1 MKKSI
6 ILLSHSRKITDGQK
20 EMIDDMQQNEDVEV
34 VSLGGISDG
43 GLGSEPLL
51 VVDHVNQSAEDVEFF
66 VFSDIGSAV
75 LSADMAMDFLD
86 ESQQLRYH
94 NIDAPLIEGAFV
106 GTITAGVTDDINQTI
121 DEARKA
127 K

>member
-6 ILLSHSRKITDGQK
+6 ILLSHSRKITDGLK

-34 VSLGGISDG
+34 VSLGGTSDG

-51 VVDHVNQSAEDVEFF
+51 VVDHINQSAEDVEFF
-66 VFSDIGSAV
+66 IFSDIGSAV

-94 NIDAPLIEGAFV
+94 NIDAPLVEGAFV
-106 GTITAGVTDDINQTI
+106 GAITAGVTDDTNQII